1 MSRGHQ
7 QKTSDD
13 LFSVK
18 KGEQMKRRDVI
29 ISSLG
34 VSLAG
39 TLTGCGGGSATSDAS
54 SSFKY
59 LSQSDFTK
67 GIKDLLYAGS
77 ASAGA
82 PSIDGFDPY
91 WLDPLLNKPAI
102 GIKYSLGNDAYDAS
116 NNLIGHRLLK
126 PGVPLIDLAGVTG
139 LMSPNSEY
147 YRACTSG
154 VPRATGV
161 QLDAE
166 GRVGMFINGFD
177 TPSLDDGSGK
187 FQGYGPDI
195 HISRSYLSS
204 PIYLGPTSSQCL
216 RVKCKVSLGE
226 TYFSPAAGST
236 PGVGGQIGWRVSFRR
251 SDGKPFATNIS
262 DIVILVSFW
271 ESRNVGDIGFDG
283 NDILVN
289 STDGEYWVS
298 GTLAKGKTSKFIT
311 NKGDNLMTGPSGWRS
326 ANFSCNIT
334 RDNMQNILSAF
345 GADSTT
351 PEIIQLTG
359 TTFSCEIYDNRTPA
373 AQFKPG
379 QFGFVFEGQTVE
391 VW

>member
-1 MSRGHQ
+1 
-7 QKTSDD
+7 
-13 LFSVK
+13 
-18 KGEQMKRRDVI
+18 MKRRDLI

-34 VSLAG
+34 ASLLG
-39 TLTGCGGGSATSDAS
+39 SLSGCGGGGGGGGTSSAS
-54 SSFKY
+54 SSAFKY
-59 LSQSDFTK
+59 LTQSDFAK
-67 GIKDLLYAGS
+67 SMNSLLYAGS
-77 ASAGA
+77 DRVGA
-82 PSIDGFDPY
+82 PSVDGFDPY
-91 WLDPLLNKPAI
+91 WLDPLLNRSAA
-102 GIKYSLGNDAYDAS
+102 GVKYSLGNAAYDAS
-116 NNLIGHRLLK
+116 NNLVGYRLLK
-126 PGVPLIDLAGVTG
+126 PGVPLIDLASMTG
-139 LMSPNSEY
+139 LSSPNSEN

-154 VPRATGV
+154 VERATGV

-177 TPSLDDGSGK
+177 TPSLDDGTAN

-216 RVKCKVSLGE
+216 RMKCKLSLGE
-226 TYFSPAAGST
+226 TYFAPAAGST

-251 SDGKPFATNIS
+251 SDGRPFAANIS
-262 DIVILVSFW
+262 DIVVLVGFW
-271 ESRNVGDIGFDG
+271 ESRNMGDPGFDG
-283 NDILVN
+283 NDVLVN
-289 STDGEYWVS
+289 LTDGEYWVG
-298 GTLAKGKTSKFIT
+298 GTLAEGKTSKFVD

-334 RDNMQNILSAF
+334 RNNMLNILSAF

-351 PEIIQLTG
+351 PEMVQLTG
-359 TTFSCEIYDNRTPA
+359 TTFSCEIYDNRNPA

-391 VW
+391 VA